1 MSLALLNEKTD
12 TPAAA
17 LAMLQIL
24 SKRLEN
30 EETSLTTKVL
40 DRETYIATISRAN
53 VLREMLQQQE
63 DVCRKAFRR

>member
-1 MSLALLNEKTD
+1 MNLALLNEKTD

-17 LAMLQIL
+17 LAMMQIL
-24 SKRLEN
+24 AKRLEN
-30 EETSLTTKVL
+30 EEALLTTKVL
-40 DRETYIATISRAN
+40 DREAYIATISRAN